1 MNENENNI
9 SLEDLRNSYLEN
21 TGAADTEVPE
31 TAGQA
36 DAPGDPETTAAEP
49 QGAAQPGEQAE
60 SDGAPQPGYDE
71 RFGTAMDMS
80 AQNDRMNELMAENA
94 ALKEQLSQASAQA
107 STNAE
112 NVGAAVAET
121 LTGEDLPQF
130 DDEAYSF
137 ASDAERR
144 EIMSA
149 YTKSLIDYAV
159 KKAQS
164 DVLNRVAPLVDEYDR
179 AVENA
184 EFDKALTALG
194 ASAEFEDIGSY
205 KDDIRRLSEREE
217 FKGMKPY
224 QRATLAALIAKG
236 MHASPAAKNEPD
248 IGTRVD
254 EILNDPALMKELE
267 MRRARKMNDSRG
279 DYPAQSASGGLSSA
293 AYQPPRKAQSIE
305 ELREMYARS

>member
-21 TGAADTEVPE
+21 TGTADAEVPE

-49 QGAAQPGEQAE
+49 QGAAQSGEQAE

-121 LTGEDLPQF
+121 
-130 DDEAYSF
+130 
-137 ASDAERR
+137 
-144 EIMSA
+144 
-149 YTKSLIDYAV
+149 
-159 KKAQS
+159 
-164 DVLNRVAPLVDEYDR
+164 
-179 AVENA
+179 
-184 EFDKALTALG
+184 
-194 ASAEFEDIGSY
+194 
-205 KDDIRRLSEREE
+205 
-217 FKGMKPY
+217 
-224 QRATLAALIAKG
+224 
-236 MHASPAAKNEPD
+236 
-248 IGTRVD
+248 
-254 EILNDPALMKELE
+254 
-267 MRRARKMNDSRG
+267 
-279 DYPAQSASGGLSSA
+279 
-293 AYQPPRKAQSIE
+293 
-305 ELREMYARS
+305 